1 MKKTLVVSLTVSI
14 ALILTAVLAKFVL
27 EGDYFQTLGKEY
39 GTQNPVYT
47 MRTFPEKLYSPDGQ
61 RAFGRWS
68 GGLLGIVGKQM
79 EDFTEFH
86 KQWYVEGMN

>member
-47 MRTFPEKLYSPDGQ
+47 MRTFPEKLNSPEPSVAGQ
-61 RAFGRWS
+61 VDYWA
-68 GGLLGIVGKQM
+68 
-79 EDFTEFH
+79 
-86 KQWYVEGMN
+86 